1 MKKNISK
8 SKTTTVKTINR
19 PSSSR
24 GEKPLKK
31 SISPVSQKIK
41 KSAAKNKSKEKQV
54 NNQKKDA
61 LKKSLP
67 PKGKELT
74 SSNLKKEEKEKIDKE
89 LLQAA
94 QKINKDFIK
103 VFVRFRPLNDLENG
117 LLSDNCGWTIPK
129 YINETTIGIYSSKE
143 IKEKDSNIPGNLIFK
158 YDKVFKSDSQQNEI
172 YENVGKRIVGD
183 VMEGYNGTIFA
194 YGQSGSGKTYT
205 MYGPD
210 ILDETFKGI
219 IPRIVEDIFNYVEK
233 ADENIDFQF
242 KLSVLEIYKEVMYDL
257 LTQQSNGIKI
267 QENPESGVVIDGL
280 SEVYLSSLNEFF
292 EYVELSQINRKTAET
307 KLNHN
312 SSRSHCILILE
323 VTQSFKKE
331 KLIKKGILNLVD
343 LAGSEKV
350 SKTGAVGL
358 TLEEAKKI
366 NLSLSTL
373 GNVIHSLTHKS
384 EHIPYRDSKL
394 TRLLKE
400 SLGGNYKTSL
410 IVTCS
415 PHSYNLDEVVS
426 SLLFAKRVKTIKNIV
441 KVNIKYSYE
450 ELQKMV
456 YLLNAKLKR
465 ALNGEKIDDVN
476 ADDKENSE
484 ANYCSNCNLL
494 RKEKKLLEDK
504 VQSLLDSIHEKDMEI
519 TKLKEMLGIPDNADV
534 LVKNKGK
541 KGKKKKKKG
550 EKGEKAAKG
559 NEKNKKGGKNKTK
572 DGKKDKTGKNKKGG
586 ANDTDDTSGDSDEEE
601 TTEEN
606 DKDSNSLFEGDE
618 KTKKVNTL
626 YKKVKEKLSKIQEE
640 NARINIIQNEEEE
653 LRKIELKIDSFNK
666 AIQNYIKDK
675 DKNKCFINMDEM
687 TKNSILMVKN
697 FDYKKGFDEY
707 KQNLTK
713 IFEDNMKNMKNQK
726 DLLDSFNIYF
736 FYEYLRFYFNNQI
749 IIQGYRKLILDNRS
763 LEKMNTYLF
772 DIVHD
777 ILSVNFDIAND
788 NVINAHALNLLKA
801 SLVGDSFV
809 QNPPIISDASIV
821 QKGFQKRLTFNLG
834 SDLNQKIIKLV
845 SRKNLNIINSFVS
858 PNSMAGSMVAQ
869 DPNNA
874 QNALGANKVSPTI
887 INNNTPEAN
896 IALINKIK
904 SQETE
909 KSASK
914 LQMIRNVLIHEI
926 KETDSIKKNVEE
938 LKEYINNIINLNINF
953 FNQKILKG
961 KGDLCLVTKKTI
973 IKDSVENLQNNL
985 EDDNNTEYIAI
996 ETNIAI
1002 KNNKVENIK
1011 DGKSNEKQVKEEGNS
1026 DKKSL

>member
-1 MKKNISK
+1 MKNMQKTKTSYGKTSFNKLNSIKVEKNIRKGRSPSPQQQKLISSKKLIKEKENTIQNKIKKKNLPQKVKDSLTKNISK
-8 SKTTTVKTINR
+8 
-19 PSSSR
+19 
-24 GEKPLKK
+24 ED
-31 SISPVSQKIK
+31 
-41 KSAAKNKSKEKQV
+41 KEKLD
-54 NNQKKDA
+54 NQLLA
-61 LKKSLP
+61 ELQKS
-67 PKGKELT
+67 
-74 SSNLKKEEKEKIDKE
+74 NR
-89 LLQAA
+89 
-94 QKINKDFIK
+94 DFIK
-103 VFVRFRPLNDLENG
+103 VFIRFRPLNDLENG
-117 LLSDNCGWTIPK
+117 LLSDNCGWTTPK
-129 YINETTIGIYSSKE
+129 HINDSTIGIYSTKE
-143 IKEKDSNIPGNLIFK
+143 LKDKNSQIPGNLIFK
-158 YDKVFKSDSQQNEI
+158 YDKVFKSDSNQNEI
-172 YENVGKRIVGD
+172 YENVGKRIVDD

-210 ILDETFKGI
+210 IFDDIYKGI

-233 ADENIDFQF
+233 ADDNIDFQF

-257 LTQQSNGIKI
+257 LTQQDGDLKI
-267 QENPESGVVIDGL
+267 QENPETGVIIDGL
-280 SEVYLSSLNEFF
+280 SGVYLSSLNEFF

-343 LAGSEKV
+343 LAGSEKI

-373 GNVIHSLTHKS
+373 GNVIHALTHKS
-384 EHIPYRDSKL
+384 DHIPYRDSKL

-426 SLLFAKRVKTIKNIV
+426 SLLFAKRVKTIKNVV

-456 YLLNAKLKR
+456 SLLNAKLRK
-465 ALNGEKIDDVN
+465 ALNGEIDEN
-476 ADDKENSE
+476 INDKDNEDNI
-484 ANYCSNCNLL
+484 YCSNCNLL
-494 RKEKKLLEDK
+494 RKEKKLLENK
-504 VQSLLDSIHEKDMEI
+504 VQNLLDTIHEKDMEI
-519 TKLKEMLGIPDNADV
+519 SKLKEMLGISGKSDLSTAK
-534 LVKNKGK
+534 KN
-541 KGKKKKKKG
+541 KKKKKG
-550 EKGEKAAKG
+550 EKNKDKSKKEEKNKGKDDKKAK
-559 NEKNKKGGKNKTK
+559 NEKNKSKSKNKNQK
-572 DGKKDKTGKNKKGG
+572 NLSLSSSDDSEEESSEEKDK
-586 ANDTDDTSGDSDEEE
+586 
-601 TTEEN
+601 
-606 DKDSNSLFEGDE
+606 DKDNNSLFEGNDE
-618 KTKKVNTL
+618 KHQKVNAL
-626 YKKVKEKLSKIQEE
+626 YKKVKDKLSKIQEE

-653 LRKIELKIDSFNK
+653 LRKIQLKIDDFNK

-675 DKNKCFINMDEM
+675 NKNKCFIKMDEM

-697 FDYKKGFDEY
+697 IEYKKGYDEY

-713 IFEDNMKNMKNQK
+713 IFEENMKNLKNQK
-726 DLLDSFNIYF
+726 DLLDAFNIYF

-749 IIQGYRKLILDNRS
+749 IMQGYRKIILDNRS

-772 DIVHD
+772 DIVND

-788 NVINAHALNLLKA
+788 NVINANALNLLKM

-809 QNPPIISDASIV
+809 HNSGLFTNTMIE
-821 QKGFQKRLTFNLG
+821 QKGISRKLTFNVG
-834 SDLNQKIIKLV
+834 SDINQRIIKIIT
-845 SRKNLNIINSFVS
+845 RKNINIKNSFVS
-858 PNSMAGSMVAQ
+858 PNQLAGST
-869 DPNNA
+869 
-874 QNALGANKVSPTI
+874 LGTDNKNVSANKNNPSM

-909 KSASK
+909 KSQSK

-926 KETDSIKKNVEE
+926 KETDTIKKNVEE
-938 LKEYINNIINLNINF
+938 LKEYINNVINLNINF
-953 FNQKILKG
+953 FNQKIFKG
-961 KGDLCLVTKKTI
+961 KDELTLVSTKKY

-985 EDDNNTEYIAI
+985 EDDNTEYIAI

-1002 KNNKVENIK
+1002 KKNKVENIK
-1011 DGKSNEKQVKEEGNS
+1011 EEKNDNANKKHTGGKNS
-1026 DKKSL
+1026 RKVI

>member
-1 MKKNISK
+1 MKAK
-8 SKTTTVKTINR
+8 SKTGGGKITVKKPTSAR
-19 PSSSR
+19 
-24 GEKPLKK
+24 EKPNLTNNIRKSPTQTNPKKEAPKKDTKKPKTKEPEKTK
-31 SISPVSQKIK
+31 SIPQ
-41 KSAAKNKSKEKQV
+41 
-54 NNQKKDA
+54 
-61 LKKSLP
+61 
-67 PKGKELT
+67 KGKD
-74 SSNLKKEEKEKIDKE
+74 SNLNREEKEKLDKEKE
-89 LLQAA
+89 LLSSL
-94 QKINKDFIK
+94 QKTNKDFIK
-103 VFVRFRPLNDLENG
+103 VYVRFRPLNDLEND
-117 LLSDNCGWTIPK
+117 LLSDNCGWETPK
-129 YINETTIGIYSSKE
+129 YLSDTQIGIYSTKE
-143 IKEKDSNIPGNLIFK
+143 VKDTNAQIPTNLIFK
-158 YDKVFKSDSQQNEI
+158 YDKIFNSESQQNQV

-210 ILDETFKGI
+210 IYDDVYKGI

-233 ADENIDFQF
+233 ADDNIDFQF

-257 LTQQSNGIKI
+257 LTQQSADIKI
-267 QENPESGVVIDGL
+267 QENPETGMVIEGL
-280 SEVYLSSLNEFF
+280 SEVYLSSIDEFF
-292 EYVELSQINRKTAET
+292 EYVDLSQSNRKVAET

-331 KLIKKGILNLVD
+331 KLIKKGTLNLVD

-373 GNVIHSLTHKS
+373 GNVIHALTHKS

-415 PHSYNLDEVVS
+415 PHSYNLDEVIS
-426 SLLFAKRVKTIKNIV
+426 SLLFAKRVKTIKNVV

-465 ALNGEKIDDVN
+465 ALNGEIEEEN
-476 ADDKENSE
+476 AEKENE
-484 ANYCSNCNLL
+484 DNFMCSNCKLLTKEKNLL
-494 RKEKKLLEDK
+494 EAK
-504 VQSLLDSIHEKDMEI
+504 VQSLLDTIHQKDLEI
-519 TKLKEMLGIPDNADV
+519 AKLKEMLGLSDKADV
-534 LVKNKGK
+534 MMMDEK
-541 KGKKKKKKG
+541 KGKKKKHKKKDKG
-550 EKGEKAAKG
+550 EKGEKGEKEGKG
-559 NEKNKKGGKNKTK
+559 KKDVKNKKK
-572 DGKKDKTGKNKKGG
+572 DGKKVGIKDKKGNQ
-586 ANDTDDTSGDSDEEE
+586 ASSDESSDEE
-601 TTEEN
+601 TSEEN
-606 DKDSNSLFEGDE
+606 DKDDNSLFEEKDE
-618 KTKKVNTL
+618 KEKKVNSL
-626 YKKVKEKLSKIQEE
+626 YNKVKDKLSKIQEE

-666 AIQNYIKDK
+666 AIHNYIKDK
-675 DKNKCFINMDEM
+675 DKNKCFLKMDEM
-687 TKNSILMVKN
+687 IKQSILMVKN
-697 FDYKKGFDEY
+697 VDYKKGFDEY
-707 KQNLTK
+707 KENMAK
-713 IFEDNMKNMKNQK
+713 IFDDNIKNMKTQK
-726 DLLDSFNIYF
+726 DLSHSFNIYF

-788 NVINAHALNLLKA
+788 NVINANALNLLKA

-809 QNPPIISDASIV
+809 QNPALLHGGNIDLGNLG
-821 QKGFQKRLTFNLG
+821 KKFGFALG
-834 SDLNQKIIKLV
+834 SDIHQKIIKIV
-845 SRKNLNIINSFVS
+845 SRKNLNLLKNSFAS
-858 PNSMAGSMVAQ
+858 PNSQKASLAIN
-869 DPNNA
+869 DPKNA
-874 QNALGANKVSPTI
+874 QNALNLMNSSQ
-887 INNNTPEAN
+887 EAN
-896 IALINKIK
+896 IALINKLK

-909 KSASK
+909 KSESK
-914 LQMIRNVLIHEI
+914 LQMIRNVLIQEI
-926 KETDSIKKNVEE
+926 KETDLIKKNMEE

-953 FNQKILKG
+953 FNQRILNG
-961 KGDLCLVTKKTI
+961 TGNLSLVTQKKV

-985 EDDNNTEYIAI
+985 EDDNTEYIAI

-1002 KNNKVENIK
+1002 KNNKVENVENK
-1011 DGKSNEKQVKEEGNS
+1011 EKEEKEE
-1026 DKKSL
+1026 KKEEIEKISEEKNLEHDDNME

>member
-1 MKKNISK
+1 MKAK
-8 SKTTTVKTINR
+8 SKTGGGKITVKKPTSAR
-19 PSSSR
+19 
-24 GEKPLKK
+24 EKPNLRNNIRK
-31 SISPVSQKIK
+31 SPTQT
-41 KSAAKNKSKEKQV
+41 NT
-54 NNQKKDA
+54 KKDA
-61 LKKSLP
+61 PKKDTKKPKTKEPEKTKSIP
-67 PKGKELT
+67 QKGKD
-74 SSNLKKEEKEKIDKE
+74 SNLNREEKEKLDKEKE
-89 LLQAA
+89 LLSSL
-94 QKINKDFIK
+94 QKTNKDFIK
-103 VFVRFRPLNDLENG
+103 VYVRFRPLNDLEND
-117 LLSDNCGWTIPK
+117 LLSDNCGWETPK
-129 YINETTIGIYSSKE
+129 YLSDTQIGIYSTKE
-143 IKEKDSNIPGNLIFK
+143 VKDTNAQIPTNLIFK
-158 YDKVFKSDSQQNEI
+158 YDKIFNSESQQNQV

-210 ILDETFKGI
+210 IYDDVYKGI

-233 ADENIDFQF
+233 ADDNIDFQF

-257 LTQQSNGIKI
+257 LTQQSADIKI
-267 QENPESGVVIDGL
+267 QENPETGMVIEGL
-280 SEVYLSSLNEFF
+280 SEVYLSSIDEFF
-292 EYVELSQINRKTAET
+292 EYVDLSQSNRKVAET

-331 KLIKKGILNLVD
+331 KLIKKGTLNLVD

-373 GNVIHSLTHKS
+373 GNVIHALTHKS

-415 PHSYNLDEVVS
+415 PHSYNLDEVIS
-426 SLLFAKRVKTIKNIV
+426 SLLFAKRVKTIKNVV

-465 ALNGEKIDDVN
+465 ALNGEIEEEN
-476 ADDKENSE
+476 AEKENE
-484 ANYCSNCNLL
+484 DNFMCSNCKLLTKEKNLL
-494 RKEKKLLEDK
+494 EAK
-504 VQSLLDSIHEKDMEI
+504 VQSLLDTIHQKDLEI
-519 TKLKEMLGIPDNADV
+519 AKLKEMLGLSDKADV
-534 LVKNKGK
+534 MMMDEK
-541 KGKKKKKKG
+541 KGKKKKHKKKDKG
-550 EKGEKAAKG
+550 EKGEKGEKEGKG
-559 NEKNKKGGKNKTK
+559 KKDVKNKKK
-572 DGKKDKTGKNKKGG
+572 DGKKEGFKDKKGNQ
-586 ANDTDDTSGDSDEEE
+586 ASSDESSDEE
-601 TTEEN
+601 TSEEN
-606 DKDSNSLFEGDE
+606 DKDDNSLFEEKDE
-618 KTKKVNTL
+618 KEKKVNSL
-626 YKKVKEKLSKIQEE
+626 YNKVKDKLSKIQEE

-666 AIQNYIKDK
+666 AIHNYIKDK
-675 DKNKCFINMDEM
+675 DKNKCFLKMDEM
-687 TKNSILMVKN
+687 IKQSILMVKN
-697 FDYKKGFDEY
+697 VDYKKGFDEY
-707 KQNLTK
+707 KENMAK
-713 IFEDNMKNMKNQK
+713 IFDDNIKNMKTQK
-726 DLLDSFNIYF
+726 DLSHSFNIYF

-788 NVINAHALNLLKA
+788 NVINANALNLLKA

-809 QNPPIISDASIV
+809 QNPALLHGGNIDLGNLG
-821 QKGFQKRLTFNLG
+821 KKFGFALG
-834 SDLNQKIIKLV
+834 SDIHQKIIKIV
-845 SRKNLNIINSFVS
+845 SRKNLNLLKNSFAS
-858 PNSMAGSMVAQ
+858 PNSQKASLAIN
-869 DPNNA
+869 DPKNA
-874 QNALGANKVSPTI
+874 QNALNLMNSSQ
-887 INNNTPEAN
+887 EAN
-896 IALINKIK
+896 IALINKLK

-909 KSASK
+909 KSESK
-914 LQMIRNVLIHEI
+914 LQMIRNVLIQEI
-926 KETDSIKKNVEE
+926 KETDLIKKNMEE

-953 FNQKILKG
+953 FIQRILNG
-961 KGDLCLVTKKTI
+961 TGNLSLVTQKKV

-985 EDDNNTEYIAI
+985 EDDNTEYIAI

-1002 KNNKVENIK
+1002 KNNKVENVENK
-1011 DGKSNEKQVKEEGNS
+1011 EKEEKEEKEE
-1026 DKKSL
+1026 KKEEVEKISEEKNLEHDDNIE

>member
-1 MKKNISK
+1 MKAK
-8 SKTTTVKTINR
+8 SKTGGGKITVKKPTSAR
-19 PSSSR
+19 
-24 GEKPLKK
+24 EKPNLTNNIRKSPTQTNPKKEAPKKDTKKPKTKEPEKTK
-31 SISPVSQKIK
+31 SIPQ
-41 KSAAKNKSKEKQV
+41 
-54 NNQKKDA
+54 
-61 LKKSLP
+61 
-67 PKGKELT
+67 KGKDSHL
-74 SSNLKKEEKEKIDKE
+74 NREEKEKLDKEKE
-89 LLQAA
+89 LLSSL
-94 QKINKDFIK
+94 QKTNKDFIK
-103 VFVRFRPLNDLENG
+103 VYVRFRPLNDLEND
-117 LLSDNCGWTIPK
+117 LLSDNCGWETPK
-129 YINETTIGIYSSKE
+129 YLSDTQIGIYSTKE
-143 IKEKDSNIPGNLIFK
+143 VKDTNAQIPTNLIFK
-158 YDKVFKSDSQQNEI
+158 YDKIFNSESQQNQV

-210 ILDETFKGI
+210 IYDDVYKGI

-233 ADENIDFQF
+233 ADDNIDFQF

-257 LTQQSNGIKI
+257 LTQQSADIKI
-267 QENPESGVVIDGL
+267 QENPETGMVIEGL
-280 SEVYLSSLNEFF
+280 SEVYLSSIDEFF
-292 EYVELSQINRKTAET
+292 EYVDLSQSNRKVAET

-331 KLIKKGILNLVD
+331 KLIKKGTLNLVD

-373 GNVIHSLTHKS
+373 GNVIHALTHKS

-415 PHSYNLDEVVS
+415 PHSYNLDEVIS
-426 SLLFAKRVKTIKNIV
+426 SLLFAKRVKTIKNVV

-465 ALNGEKIDDVN
+465 ALNGEIEEEN
-476 ADDKENSE
+476 AEKENE
-484 ANYCSNCNLL
+484 DNFMCSNCKLLTKEKNLL
-494 RKEKKLLEDK
+494 EAK
-504 VQSLLDSIHEKDMEI
+504 VQSLLDTIHQKDLEI
-519 TKLKEMLGIPDNADV
+519 AKLKEMLGLSDKADV
-534 LVKNKGK
+534 MMMDEK
-541 KGKKKKKKG
+541 KGKKKKHKKKDKG
-550 EKGEKAAKG
+550 EKGEKGEKEGKG
-559 NEKNKKGGKNKTK
+559 KKDVKNKKK
-572 DGKKDKTGKNKKGG
+572 DGKKEGFKDKKGNQ
-586 ANDTDDTSGDSDEEE
+586 ASSDESSDEE
-601 TTEEN
+601 TSEEN
-606 DKDSNSLFEGDE
+606 DKDDNSLFEEKDE
-618 KTKKVNTL
+618 KEKKVNSL
-626 YKKVKEKLSKIQEE
+626 YNKVKDKLSKIQEE

-666 AIQNYIKDK
+666 AIHNYIKDK
-675 DKNKCFINMDEM
+675 DKNKCFLKMDEM
-687 TKNSILMVKN
+687 IKQSILMVKN
-697 FDYKKGFDEY
+697 VDYKKGFDEY
-707 KQNLTK
+707 KENMAK
-713 IFEDNMKNMKNQK
+713 IFDDNIKNMKTQK
-726 DLLDSFNIYF
+726 DLSHSFNIYF

-788 NVINAHALNLLKA
+788 NVINANALNLLKA

-809 QNPPIISDASIV
+809 QNPALLHGGNIDLGNLG
-821 QKGFQKRLTFNLG
+821 KKFGFALG
-834 SDLNQKIIKLV
+834 SDIHQKIIKIV
-845 SRKNLNIINSFVS
+845 SRKNLNLLKNSFAS
-858 PNSMAGSMVAQ
+858 PNSQKASLAIN
-869 DPNNA
+869 DPKNA
-874 QNALGANKVSPTI
+874 QNALNLMNSSQ
-887 INNNTPEAN
+887 EAN
-896 IALINKIK
+896 IALINKLK

-909 KSASK
+909 KSESK
-914 LQMIRNVLIHEI
+914 LQMIRNVLIQEI
-926 KETDSIKKNVEE
+926 KETDLIKKNMEE

-953 FNQKILKG
+953 FNQRILNG
-961 KGDLCLVTKKTI
+961 TGNLSLVTQKKV

-985 EDDNNTEYIAI
+985 EDDNTEYIAI

-1002 KNNKVENIK
+1002 KNNKVENVENK
-1011 DGKSNEKQVKEEGNS
+1011 EKEEKEE
-1026 DKKSL
+1026 KKEEVEKISEEKNLEHDDNME

>member
-1 MKKNISK
+1 MKAK
-8 SKTTTVKTINR
+8 SKTGGGKITVKKPTSAR
-19 PSSSR
+19 
-24 GEKPLKK
+24 EKPNLTNNIRKSPTQTNPKKEAPKKDTKKPKTKEPEKTK
-31 SISPVSQKIK
+31 SIPQ
-41 KSAAKNKSKEKQV
+41 
-54 NNQKKDA
+54 
-61 LKKSLP
+61 
-67 PKGKELT
+67 KGKD
-74 SSNLKKEEKEKIDKE
+74 SNLNREEKEKLDKEKE
-89 LLQAA
+89 LLSSL
-94 QKINKDFIK
+94 QKTNKDFIK
-103 VFVRFRPLNDLENG
+103 VYVRFRPLNDLEND
-117 LLSDNCGWTIPK
+117 LLSDNCGWETPK
-129 YINETTIGIYSSKE
+129 YLSDTQIGIYSTKE
-143 IKEKDSNIPGNLIFK
+143 VKDTNAQIPTNLIFK
-158 YDKVFKSDSQQNEI
+158 YDKIFNSESQQNQV

-210 ILDETFKGI
+210 IYDDVYKGI

-233 ADENIDFQF
+233 ADDNIDFQF

-257 LTQQSNGIKI
+257 LTQQSADIKI
-267 QENPESGVVIDGL
+267 QENPETGMVIEGL
-280 SEVYLSSLNEFF
+280 SEVYLSSIDEFF
-292 EYVELSQINRKTAET
+292 EYVDLSQSNRKVAET

-331 KLIKKGILNLVD
+331 KLIKKGTLNLVD

-373 GNVIHSLTHKS
+373 GNVIHALTHKS

-415 PHSYNLDEVVS
+415 PHSYNLDEVIS
-426 SLLFAKRVKTIKNIV
+426 SLLFAKRVKTIKNVV

-465 ALNGEKIDDVN
+465 ALNGEIEEEN
-476 ADDKENSE
+476 AEKENE
-484 ANYCSNCNLL
+484 DNFMCSNCKLLTKEKNLL
-494 RKEKKLLEDK
+494 EAK
-504 VQSLLDSIHEKDMEI
+504 VQSLLDTIHQKDLEI
-519 TKLKEMLGIPDNADV
+519 AKLKEMLGLSDKADV
-534 LVKNKGK
+534 MMMDEK
-541 KGKKKKKKG
+541 KGKKKKHKKKDKG
-550 EKGEKAAKG
+550 EKGEKGEKEGKG
-559 NEKNKKGGKNKTK
+559 KKDVKNKKK
-572 DGKKDKTGKNKKGG
+572 DGKKEGFKDKKGNQ
-586 ANDTDDTSGDSDEEE
+586 ASSDESSDEE
-601 TTEEN
+601 TSEEN
-606 DKDSNSLFEGDE
+606 DKDDNSLFEEKDE
-618 KTKKVNTL
+618 KEKKVNSL
-626 YKKVKEKLSKIQEE
+626 YNKVKDKLSKIQEE

-666 AIQNYIKDK
+666 AIHNYIKDK
-675 DKNKCFINMDEM
+675 DKNKCFLKMDEM
-687 TKNSILMVKN
+687 IKQSILMVKN
-697 FDYKKGFDEY
+697 VDYKKGFDEY
-707 KQNLTK
+707 KENMAK
-713 IFEDNMKNMKNQK
+713 IFDDNIKNMKTQK
-726 DLLDSFNIYF
+726 DLSHSFNIYF

-788 NVINAHALNLLKA
+788 NVINANALNLLKA

-809 QNPPIISDASIV
+809 QNPALLHGGNIDLGNLG
-821 QKGFQKRLTFNLG
+821 KKFGFALG
-834 SDLNQKIIKLV
+834 SDIHQKIIKIV
-845 SRKNLNIINSFVS
+845 SRKNLNLLKNSFAS
-858 PNSMAGSMVAQ
+858 PNSQKASLAIN
-869 DPNNA
+869 DPKNA
-874 QNALGANKVSPTI
+874 QNALNLMNSSQ
-887 INNNTPEAN
+887 EAN
-896 IALINKIK
+896 IALINKLK

-909 KSASK
+909 KSESK
-914 LQMIRNVLIHEI
+914 LQMIRNVLIQEI
-926 KETDSIKKNVEE
+926 KETDLIKKNMEE

-953 FNQKILKG
+953 FNQRILNG
-961 KGDLCLVTKKTI
+961 TGNLSLVTQKKV

-985 EDDNNTEYIAI
+985 EDDNTEYIAI

-1002 KNNKVENIK
+1002 KNNKVENVENK
-1011 DGKSNEKQVKEEGNS
+1011 EKEEKVE
-1026 DKKSL
+1026 KKEEVEKISEEKNLEHDDNME

>member
-1 MKKNISK
+1 MKNMQKTKTSYGKTSFNKLNSIKVEKNIRKGRSPSPQQQKLISSKKLIKEKENTIQNKIKKKNLPQKVKDSLTKNISK
-8 SKTTTVKTINR
+8 
-19 PSSSR
+19 
-24 GEKPLKK
+24 ED
-31 SISPVSQKIK
+31 
-41 KSAAKNKSKEKQV
+41 KEKLD
-54 NNQKKDA
+54 NQLLA
-61 LKKSLP
+61 ELQKS
-67 PKGKELT
+67 
-74 SSNLKKEEKEKIDKE
+74 NR
-89 LLQAA
+89 
-94 QKINKDFIK
+94 DFIK
-103 VFVRFRPLNDLENG
+103 VFIRFRPLNDLENG
-117 LLSDNCGWTIPK
+117 LLSDNCGWTTPK
-129 YINETTIGIYSSKE
+129 HINDSTIGIYSTKE
-143 IKEKDSNIPGNLIFK
+143 LKDKNSQIPGNLIFK
-158 YDKVFKSDSQQNEI
+158 YDKVFKSDSNQNEI
-172 YENVGKRIVGD
+172 YENVGKRIVDD

-210 ILDETFKGI
+210 IFDDIYKGI

-233 ADENIDFQF
+233 ADDNIDFQF

-257 LTQQSNGIKI
+257 LTQQDGDLKI
-267 QENPESGVVIDGL
+267 QENPETGVIIDGL
-280 SEVYLSSLNEFF
+280 SGVYLSSLNEFF

-343 LAGSEKV
+343 LAGSEKI

-373 GNVIHSLTHKS
+373 GNVIHALTHKS
-384 EHIPYRDSKL
+384 DHIPYRDSKL

-426 SLLFAKRVKTIKNIV
+426 SLLFAKRVKTIKNVV

-456 YLLNAKLKR
+456 SLLNAKLRK
-465 ALNGEKIDDVN
+465 ALNGEIDEN
-476 ADDKENSE
+476 INDKDNEDNI
-484 ANYCSNCNLL
+484 YCSNCNLL
-494 RKEKKLLEDK
+494 RKEKKLLENK
-504 VQSLLDSIHEKDMEI
+504 VQNLLDTIHEKDMEI
-519 TKLKEMLGIPDNADV
+519 SKLKEMLGISGKSDLSTAK
-534 LVKNKGK
+534 KN
-541 KGKKKKKKG
+541 KKKKKG
-550 EKGEKAAKG
+550 EKNKDKSKKEEKNKGKDGKKAK
-559 NEKNKKGGKNKTK
+559 NEKNKSKSKNKNQK
-572 DGKKDKTGKNKKGG
+572 NLSLSSSDDSEEESSEEKDK
-586 ANDTDDTSGDSDEEE
+586 
-601 TTEEN
+601 
-606 DKDSNSLFEGDE
+606 DKDNNSLFEGNDE
-618 KTKKVNTL
+618 KHQKVNAL
-626 YKKVKEKLSKIQEE
+626 YKKVKDKLSKIQEE

-653 LRKIELKIDSFNK
+653 LRKIQLKIDDFNK

-675 DKNKCFINMDEM
+675 NKNKCFIKMDEM

-697 FDYKKGFDEY
+697 IEYKKGYDEY

-713 IFEDNMKNMKNQK
+713 IFEENMKNLKNQK
-726 DLLDSFNIYF
+726 DLLDAFNIYF

-749 IIQGYRKLILDNRS
+749 IMQGYRKIILDNRS

-772 DIVHD
+772 DIVND

-788 NVINAHALNLLKA
+788 NVINANALNLLKM

-809 QNPPIISDASIV
+809 HNSGLFTNTMIE
-821 QKGFQKRLTFNLG
+821 QKGISRKLTFNVG
-834 SDLNQKIIKLV
+834 SDINQRIIKIIT
-845 SRKNLNIINSFVS
+845 RKNINIKNSFVS
-858 PNSMAGSMVAQ
+858 PNQLAGST
-869 DPNNA
+869 
-874 QNALGANKVSPTI
+874 LGTDNKNVSANKNNPSM

-909 KSASK
+909 KSQSK

-926 KETDSIKKNVEE
+926 KETDTIKKNVEE
-938 LKEYINNIINLNINF
+938 LKEYINNVINLNINF
-953 FNQKILKG
+953 FNQKIFKG
-961 KGDLCLVTKKTI
+961 KDELTLVSTKKY

-985 EDDNNTEYIAI
+985 EDDNTEYIAI

-1002 KNNKVENIK
+1002 KKNKVENIK
-1011 DGKSNEKQVKEEGNS
+1011 EEKNDNANKKHTGGKNS
-1026 DKKSL
+1026 RKVI